1 MENFTDNGS
10 PYQKA
15 KTLQNIVERVYPKA
29 RNIDVYASP
38 KTSID
43 PFVSVQTYQANTGII
58 LAGEGVSMKQHFT
71 KKIRPRLIGKRVG
84 SFSEEKDGLYVISE
98 ADNSAVDRLCNFHFK
113 IVEIKE
119 VRHRNGKPTRSITVC
134 VYQQDDL
141 IEVSA
146 EKYEYLM
153 DTILQKYPET
163 HMSTSFKAPC
173 KIYFREYAAAVF
185 AEAKN
190 DLEKKI
196 EFDFHGWTEIDG
208 ALRYLSAGRAHCNS
222 KCFIPN
228 IASEDMPAIWQRG
241 IQFLHVGKTVFDN
254 AGNIDEKMS
263 LRGILPFFLY
273 CHAGFAA
280 RLFKDAGVDIQF
292 LLVLVGQSGSLK
304 TAICKSFGQP
314 FNEQELLSF
323 TSTDRAIELY
333 RDISLDMNLIL
344 DDIFSN
350 SDKGIKQKFEKVL
363 RAFGD
368 GIGRAKSGPTFNE
381 IEQVPVCG
389 ACIVT
394 AEHDLE
400 SQQSSALRCVS
411 IHVTRDSF
419 DGEVLAEFQK
429 NQKESS
435 LQKKSSW
442 NQLYFASWIQY
453 LEENYVEIVRRI
465 RDFIVPE
472 FTMKFKRQ
480 ETNYKI
486 FCALADLVLDWG
498 RKIGM
503 ISNDLQQD
511 MFSLWCQ
518 VIQDV
523 MIINEEQ
530 AKISEPWQQ
539 CLQALQQGIGTG
551 AVLLAGDKTE
561 YEQGAARY
569 NGFIRKTHNEL
580 QYVLAPEK
588 TIVFVRRWMEDL
600 GRTLVSDQKTL
611 FKKFYENNVS
621 IGYINKDGRGGIRT
635 RYLKRIK
642 LNGQLTEMLIINVQA
657 MSEMLKKL

>member
-58 LAGEGVSMKQHFT
+58 LVGKGMMNHHFT
-71 KKIRPRLIGKRVG
+71 ENVRHKLIGKRVG
-84 SFSEEKDGLYVISE
+84 SFSEEKNGLYVISE
-98 ADNSAVDRLCNFHFK
+98 VNNSEVVNSLCNFHFK
-113 IVEIKE
+113 IMEIKE
-119 VRHRNGKPTRSITVC
+119 VRHRKGKPTRSITVR
-134 VYQQDDL
+134 VHQQKDQL
-141 IEVSA
+141 EVPA
-146 EKYEYLM
+146 EKYEYLV
-153 DTILQKYPET
+153 DIILQTYPEA
-163 HMSTSFKAPC
+163 HISSSFKAPY

-185 AEAKN
+185 AKAK
-190 DLEKKI
+190 EEIEEKI

-208 ALRYLSAGRAHCNS
+208 VLRYLSAGRAQCNS
-222 KCFIPN
+222 KCFIPQ
-228 IASEDMPAIWQRG
+228 IASEDIPAIWQKG
-241 IQFLHVGKTVFDN
+241 IQFLTVGKKVFDN
-254 AGNIDEKMS
+254 AGNIDERMS
-263 LRGILPFFLY
+263 LRAVLPFFLY

-280 RLFKDAGVDIQF
+280 RLFKDAGVDLQF

-304 TAICKSFGQP
+304 TAICKSYAEP
-314 FNEQELLSF
+314 FNQQELLSF

-333 RDISLDMNLIL
+333 RDLSLDMNLIL

-350 SDKGIKQKFEKVL
+350 RDKGIKQKFEKIL

-389 ACIVT
+389 GCIVT

-411 IHVTRDSF
+411 VHVNRESF

-429 NQKESS
+429 NQKEASF
-435 LQKKSSW
+435 QKKSSW

-453 LEENYVEIVRRI
+453 LEVNYVEIVGRI

-480 ETNYKI
+480 DTNYKI
-486 FCALADLVLDWG
+486 FCALADLVLEWG

-503 ISNDLQQD
+503 ISNDLQQN

-523 MIINEEQ
+523 MLINEEQ
-530 AKISEPWQQ
+530 AKVSEPWQQ

-551 AVLLAGDKTE
+551 AVLLARDKSE

-569 NGFIRKTHNEL
+569 NGFIRKTQNEL

-621 IGYINKDGRGGIRT
+621 IGYVNKDGRGGIRT

-642 LNGQLTEMLIINVQA
+642 LNGQLTEMLIINVLA